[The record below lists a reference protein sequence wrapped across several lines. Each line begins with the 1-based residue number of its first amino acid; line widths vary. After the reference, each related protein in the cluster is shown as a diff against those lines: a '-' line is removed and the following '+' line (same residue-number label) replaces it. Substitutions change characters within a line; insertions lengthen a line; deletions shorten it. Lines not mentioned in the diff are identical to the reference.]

1 MRTGESWGRGAAVDV
16 GALEDWGEPTGLALS
31 PDGSVLVL
39 GQRREIDG
47 LVEERLVEITLD
59 CATGS

>member
-1 MRTGESWGRGAAVDV
+1 V